1 MNIDVN
7 VTTPWAC
14 REDKKRIVI
23 KPSGYGADHKG
34 FALLDLSACERNG
47 IEFADFPHGCL
58 PLFYAEYASAI
69 KERLERPVSKKK
81 LDCCI
86 RAFKARLARER
97 KNEEREN
104 SSWEDLEREDTSIDE
119 QSAEYVP
126 HREGDE

>member
-34 FALLDLSACERNG
+34 FALLDLSACEKHG
-47 IEFADFPHGCL
+47 IDFADFPHGCL

-69 KERLERPVSKKK
+69 KERLEQTDPKFKR
-81 LDCCI
+81 LTETGDCCI
-86 RAFKARLARER
+86 RSFKARKRRE
-97 KNEEREN
+97 NEEREN
-104 SSWEDLEREDTSIDE
+104 SSWEDLEAKS
-119 QSAEYVP
+119 
-126 HREGDE
+126 